1 MATTKL
7 SFSEKLIKVQ
17 SELKAPKNMYNSF
30 GKYSYRN
37 QEGILEAVKP
47 LLSSNGLCM
56 TISDDIMEIGG
67 RVYVKAIVKVFDSE
81 SEEIVEAFAREE
93 ENKKGMDSAQLTGST
108 SSYARKYALNGM
120 FLIDDTQDSDATN
133 THGKEVAA
141 PTKAPAPAPKRTPV
155 TDIDKVI
162 AALES
167 NREKTIE
174 QLTSFKILT
183 TEQYNKLN
191 LTKEEGKL
199 LTVK

>member
-1 MATTKL
+1 MAATKL
-7 SFSEKLIKVQ
+7 TFSDKLIKVQ

-56 TISDDIMEIGG
+56 TISDDIVEIGG
-67 RVYVKAIVKVFDSE
+67 RVYVKAIVKVFDEE

-93 ENKKGMDSAQLTGST
+93 ESKKGMDSAQLTGST

-133 THGKEVAA
+133 THGKEIAA
-141 PTKAPAPAPKRTPV
+141 PTAKKAPIEKTAV

-162 AALES
+162 SALEN
-167 NREKTIE
+167 NRDKTIE
-174 QLTSFKILT
+174 QLSSFKF
-183 TEQYNKLN
+183 
-191 LTKEEGKL
+191 LTKEQLKKL
-199 LTVK
+199 KLTEEESKLITVK

>member
-1 MATTKL
+1 MAATKL
-7 SFSEKLIKVQ
+7 TFSDKLIKVQ

-56 TISDDIMEIGG
+56 TVSDDIVEIGG
-67 RVYVKAIVKVFDSE
+67 RVYVKAIVKVFDEE

-93 ENKKGMDSAQLTGST
+93 ESKKGMDSAQLTGST

-133 THGKEVAA
+133 THGKEIAV
-141 PTKAPAPAPKRTPV
+141 PTAKKAPVEKTAV

-162 AALES
+162 SALET

-174 QLTSFKILT
+174 QLSSFKF
-183 TEQYNKLN
+183 
-191 LTKEEGKL
+191 LTKEQLKKL
-199 LTVK
+199 KLTEEESKLITVK

>member
-1 MATTKL
+1 MAATKL
-7 SFSEKLIKVQ
+7 TFSDKLIKVQ

-56 TISDDIMEIGG
+56 TVSDDIVEIGG
-67 RVYVKAIVKVFDSE
+67 RVYVKAIVKVFDEE

-93 ENKKGMDSAQLTGST
+93 ESKKGMDSAQLTGST

-133 THGKEVAA
+133 THGKEIAA
-141 PTKAPAPAPKRTPV
+141 PTAKKAPIEKTAV

-162 AALES
+162 SALEN
-167 NREKTIE
+167 NRDKTIE
-174 QLTSFKILT
+174 QLSSFKF
-183 TEQYNKLN
+183 
-191 LTKEEGKL
+191 LTKEQLKKL
-199 LTVK
+199 KLTEEESKLITVK

>member
-1 MATTKL
+1 MAATKL
-7 SFSEKLIKVQ
+7 TFSEKLVKVQ

-56 TISDDIMEIGG
+56 TVSDDIVEIGG
-67 RVYVKAIVKVFDSE
+67 RVYVKAIVKVFDEE

-93 ENKKGMDSAQLTGST
+93 ESKKGMDSAQLTGST

-133 THGKEVAA
+133 THGKEIAA
-141 PTKAPAPAPKRTPV
+141 PTAKKAPVEKTAV

-162 AALES
+162 SALEN

-174 QLTSFKILT
+174 QLSSFKF
-183 TEQYNKLN
+183 
-191 LTKEEGKL
+191 LTKEQLKKL
-199 LTVK
+199 KLTEEESKLITVK

>member
-1 MATTKL
+1 MAATKL
-7 SFSEKLIKVQ
+7 TFSDKLIKVQ

-56 TISDDIMEIGG
+56 TVSDDIVEIGG
-67 RVYVKAIVKVFDSE
+67 RVYVKAIVKVFDEE

-93 ENKKGMDSAQLTGST
+93 ESKKGMDSAQLTGST

-133 THGKEVAA
+133 THGKEIAV
-141 PTKAPAPAPKRTPV
+141 PTAKKAPVEKTAV

-162 AALES
+162 SALET
-167 NREKTIE
+167 NRDKTIE
-174 QLTSFKILT
+174 QLSSFKF
-183 TEQYNKLN
+183 
-191 LTKEEGKL
+191 LTKEQLKKL
-199 LTVK
+199 KLTEEESKLITVK

>member
-1 MATTKL
+1 MAATKL
-7 SFSEKLIKVQ
+7 TFSDKLIKVQ

-56 TISDDIMEIGG
+56 TVSDDIVEIGG
-67 RVYVKAIVKVFDSE
+67 RVYVKAIVKVFDEE

-93 ENKKGMDSAQLTGST
+93 ESKKGMDSAQLTGST

-133 THGKEVAA
+133 THGKEIAA
-141 PTKAPAPAPKRTPV
+141 PTAKKAPAEKTAV

-162 AALES
+162 SALEN

-174 QLTSFKILT
+174 QLSSFKF
-183 TEQYNKLN
+183 
-191 LTKEEGKL
+191 LTKEQLKKL
-199 LTVK
+199 KLTEEESKLITVK